1 MGTVNFPTRINQ
13 TTATAIDNIII
24 DITQFDYF
32 SVKPFTND
40 LSDHD
45 AQILTIQTPVHMQ
58 SESVKFVRKIDKDT
72 ITDFIYKLSTESWA
86 GIFNNNDIDL
96 MYNSFL
102 NTYLRIFH
110 SSFPYKQIKRRT
122 NKYSWLTPRIKTSC
136 KCKRELFLLFSGGN
150 NPALKQYYKL
160 YCTILAKVIKQA
172 KRKTFSDRILKSN
185 YKAKTTWSIVNELIG
200 KQQITHEIQKLD
212 IESNYITNQHD
223 IAEAL
228 NKYFA
233 TITETLKPRIGDK
246 NQKNQ
251 YTYNHPKNTLVIL
264 LLPWFFT
271 SPQPKK

>member
-1 MGTVNFPTRINQ
+1 
-13 TTATAIDNIII
+13 
-24 DITQFDYF
+24 
-32 SVKPFTND
+32 
-40 LSDHD
+40 
-45 AQILTIQTPVHMQ
+45 
-58 SESVKFVRKIDKDT
+58 
-72 ITDFIYKLSTESWA
+72 
-86 GIFNNNDIDL
+86 